1 MLYQND
7 LQDENQVSFT
17 EKVVQVR
24 RVAKVVKGGRHLTFN
39 AMVVVGD
46 GMGRVGV
53 GLGKGIAVPDAVRKG
68 NTVAKK
74 QLLHVPLKGN
84 TIPHMVRAKFG
95 ASRVLIKPAVPGA
108 GIIAGGA
115 VRAVLEAAG
124 VKDVV
129 AKVLGSRNAI
139 NVVKATME
147 GLKLLQGSPVSK
159 DSLPDNQAAVGTS
172 SSDSV
177 GSNIEKI
184 SEVPEQ
190 DQVNTNVDS
199 SLNQQATVSDG
210 EGQSGEPLSDV
221 PTTLEGSD
229 QPVAHDA
236 IDGEKE
242 GENKVISES
251 KTTDDLDNPEETTP
265 EETGDG

>member
-95 ASRVLIKPAVPGA
+95 ASRVLITPAVPGA

-159 DSLPDNQAAVGTS
+159 DSLPDNQAAVGL
-172 SSDSV
+172 
-177 GSNIEKI
+177 
-184 SEVPEQ
+184 
-190 DQVNTNVDS
+190 
-199 SLNQQATVSDG
+199 SLI
-210 EGQSGEPLSDV
+210 
-221 PTTLEGSD
+221 
-229 QPVAHDA
+229 H
-236 IDGEKE
+236 I
-242 GENKVISES
+242 
-251 KTTDDLDNPEETTP
+251 
-265 EETGDG
+265 